1 MDATPETFVDAF
13 GEVSFKHGMIRI
25 ELVSLSG
32 SEPRVMQR
40 LIMSLQGFSQM
51 LQAQNNILE
60 RLERAGVI
68 RPVEPPPGAEPAP
81 ERGGVGA
88 AVPQP
93 ASTPAPVS
101 EPALRPAQ
109 ERGPPKSP
117 ETALQCLV
125 AVARH
130 HGIDLS
136 IERIKH
142 DYALKPDD
150 DITRQLPKIARN
162 SGMRSRKL
170 QVGWKDL

>member
-1 MDATPETFVDAF
+1 MDATPETSVDAF

-32 SEPRVMQR
+32 SEPRAMQR

-88 AVPQP
+88 AAVRRLTLIEPVPQP

-101 EPALRPAQ
+101 EPGFGQRRSGGRRNRRILAKVRLWKRHRP
-109 ERGPPKSP
+109 
-117 ETALQCLV
+117 
-125 AVARH
+125 
-130 HGIDLS
+130 
-136 IERIKH
+136 
-142 DYALKPDD
+142 KPHCS
-150 DITRQLPKIARN
+150 A
-162 SGMRSRKL
+162 
-170 QVGWKDL
+170 